1 MRIVPEGQIPL
12 GWAEGRAVLFEGGR
26 RTLYLSEGAA
36 ELRETKLRGLIR
48 HETAHFA
55 VWERYGVDVQ
65 MHGKTFT
72 KVCREHARTAD
83 CKGLSE

>member
-1 MRIVPEGQIPL
+1 VRVVPEGQLPL
-12 GWAEGRAVLFEGGR
+12 GLAEGRAVLFEDAR
-26 RTLYLSEGAA
+26 RTLYLSEGAV
-36 ELRETKLRGLIR
+36 ELREARLRGLIR

-55 VWERYGVDVQ
+55 VWERHGTEVQ

-72 KVCREHARTAD
+72 KVCREHARSTD